1 MSVTSAMETGV
12 SGLLTNSEA
21 ISVIGNNLANVNT
34 TGFKEGRTLF
44 SDLLSTSMNNGQIGH
59 GSQIQAVQNMF
70 SQGSLQT
77 TGSATDLAIQGDGMF
92 VLQSPNSAEQF
103 YSRAGAF
110 TFDSNNIL
118 TNPDGYK
125 VLGYGM
131 TDMINGISNG
141 VLGPIDLS
149 KFSKMPPKATSTVSL
164 TANLDSTQTAPA
176 AAWAPTLASGSP
188 DPAFNPVAASNFS
201 TSATVYD
208 SLGNAKSLTLY
219 FANTGANTWNMYTY
233 DGTTYT
239 AAGAGTALT
248 FDGTTGAL
256 TSPSPATI
264 SVPVAGSNV
273 TVNLTG
279 STQFA
284 TSSAISSQSQ
294 NGYAAGNLSKVSIDQ
309 NGFVNVLYSNSM
321 TQKVA
326 QVALAKFASPSGLDK
341 AGGSLYSATTA
352 SGAAVIDPSNLSS
365 NTIASNSLEQSNV
378 DMADQLVQMILTQRA
393 YTANSKTITSADQM
407 MQDTLSIIR

>member
-1 MSVTSAMETGV
+1 MSITSAMETGV

-44 SDLLSTSMNNGQIGH
+44 SDLLSTTINNGQIGH
-59 GSQIQAVQNMF
+59 GSQIQAVQNLF
-70 SQGSLQT
+70 GQGSLEN
-77 TGSATDLAIQGDGMF
+77 TGNATDLAIQGDGMF
-92 VLQSPNSAEQF
+92 VLQAPNSAEQF

-110 TFDSNNIL
+110 NFDSNNIL

-131 TDMINGISNG
+131 TDMINGVSNG

-149 KFSKMPPKATSTVSL
+149 KFSKMPPKATTTVSL
-164 TANLDSTQTAPA
+164 TANLDSTQTIPTGV
-176 AAWAPTLASGSP
+176 WDPTLAT
-188 DPAFNPVAASNFS
+188 FNPVAASNFS

-219 FANTGANTWNMYTY
+219 FRNDSTAASPDTWNMYTY

-239 AAGAGTALT
+239 AAGAGTTLA
-248 FDGTTGAL
+248 FDPATGAL
-256 TSPSPATI
+256 TAPSPATI
-264 SVPVAGSNV
+264 STNGV
-273 TVNLTG
+273 TVDLTG

-294 NGYAAGNLSKVSIDQ
+294 NGYAAGDMAKVSIDAK
-309 NGFVNVLYSNSM
+309 GFVNVLYSNSM

-326 QVALAKFASPSGLDK
+326 QVALAKFASPTGLDK
-341 AGGSLYSATTA
+341 AGGSLYSQSTA
-352 SGAAVIDPSNLSS
+352 SGTAVIDPSNLSS

-378 DMADQLVQMILTQRA
+378 DMADQLVQMIMTQRA

>member
-1 MSVTSAMETGV
+1 MSITSAMETGV
-12 SGLLTNSEA
+12 IGLLTDSEA

-34 TGFKEGRTLF
+34 IGFKEGRTLF
-44 SDLLSTSMNNGQIGH
+44 SDLLSTTINNGQIGH

-70 SQGSLQT
+70 GQGSLEN
-77 TGSATDLAIQGDGMF
+77 TGNATDLAIQGDGMF
-92 VLQSPNSAEQF
+92 VLQAPNSAEQF

-110 TFDSNNIL
+110 NFDSNNIL

-131 TDMINGISNG
+131 TDMINGVSNG

-149 KFSKMPPKATSTVSL
+149 KFSKMPPKATTTVSL
-164 TANLDSTQTAPA
+164 TANLDSTQTIPTGV
-176 AAWAPTLASGSP
+176 WDPTLAT
-188 DPAFNPVAASNFS
+188 FNPVAASNFS

-219 FANTGANTWNMYTY
+219 FRNDSTAASPDTWNMYTY

-239 AAGAGTALT
+239 AAGAGTTLA
-248 FDGTTGAL
+248 FDPATGAL
-256 TSPSPATI
+256 TTPSPATI
-264 SVPVAGSNV
+264 NTNGV
-273 TVNLTG
+273 TVDLTG

-294 NGYAAGNLSKVSIDQ
+294 NGYAAGDMAKVSVDAK
-309 NGFVNVLYSNSM
+309 GFVNVLYSNSM

-326 QVALAKFASPSGLDK
+326 QVALAKFASPTGLDK
-341 AGGSLYSATTA
+341 AGGSLYSQSTA
-352 SGAAVIDPSNLSS
+352 SGTAVIDPSNLSS

-378 DMADQLVQMILTQRA
+378 DMADQLVQMIMTQRA

>member
-1 MSVTSAMETGV
+1 MSITSAMETGV

-44 SDLLSTSMNNGQIGH
+44 SDLLSTSINNGQIGH

-77 TGSATDLAIQGDGMF
+77 TGSATDLAIQGDAMF
-92 VLQSPNSAEQF
+92 VLQAPNSAEQF

-131 TDMINGISNG
+131 TDMINGVSNG

-149 KFSKMPPKATSTVSL
+149 KFSKMPPKATTTVSL
-164 TANLDSTQTAPA
+164 TANLDSTQTTPTGV
-176 AAWAPTLASGSP
+176 WDPTLAT
-188 DPAFNPVAASNFS
+188 FNPVAASNFS
-201 TSATVYD
+201 TSATAYD

-256 TSPSPATI
+256 TTPSPATI
-264 SVPVAGSNV
+264 TVPVAGSTV
-273 TVNLTG
+273 TVDLTG

-294 NGYAAGNLSKVSIDQ
+294 NGYAAGDMAKVSVDAK
-309 NGFVNVLYSNSM
+309 GFVNVLYSNSM

-326 QVALAKFASPSGLDK
+326 QVALAKFASPTGLDK
-341 AGGSLYSATTA
+341 AAGSLFSATPA

-378 DMADQLVQMILTQRA
+378 DMADQLVQMIMTQRA

>member
-1 MSVTSAMETGV
+1 MSITSAMETGV

-44 SDLLSTSMNNGQIGH
+44 SDLLSTSINNGQIGH

-92 VLQSPNSAEQF
+92 VLQAPNTTEQF

-131 TDMINGISNG
+131 TDMINGVSNG
-141 VLGPIDLS
+141 VLGTIDLS
-149 KFSKMPPKATSTVSL
+149 KFSKMPPKATTTVSL
-164 TANLDSTQTAPA
+164 TANLDSTQTIPTGV
-176 AAWAPTLASGSP
+176 WDPTLAN
-188 DPAFNPVAASNFS
+188 FNPVAASNFS
-201 TSATVYD
+201 TSATAYD

-248 FDGTTGAL
+248 FDGATGAL
-256 TSPSPATI
+256 TTPSPATI
-264 SVPVAGSNV
+264 STNGV
-273 TVNLTG
+273 TVDLTG

-294 NGYAAGNLSKVSIDQ
+294 NGYAAGNLSKVSVDA
-309 NGFVNVLYSNSM
+309 NGFVNVLYTNSM

-326 QVALAKFASPSGLDK
+326 QVALAKFASPTGLASSG
-341 AGGSLYSATTA
+341 GTLYSATPT

-365 NTIASNSLEQSNV
+365 NTISSNSLEQSNV